1 MMFPPLQRTSVP
13 VYSLAERD
21 RRWNLACSFMERED
35 LDGLVVFGEGD
46 AGPAPFTFDSWF
58 TNDRPGVLLV
68 FPRNQTPTALVP
80 IPTFLFDHREAVHR
94 GDDLWLAADDLRLG
108 RQSHQLVQALKELGL
123 GNGSIGVIGL
133 DPYLPAH
140 PEGRIPYPFWDSVLN
155 QLPGADFRNVAHA
168 FTRLM
173 MPLSD
178 EEIAVV
184 RHAARIGDAM
194 AEAMVATAAPGVS
207 ESDVFAAAMATAYRH
222 GTLAPHIH
230 FCSGPAPSA
239 SGQPTWGY
247 RPQPPRILA
256 EGDLIATEI
265 FSNFGGQQTQHQAA
279 IAIGE
284 VHPMVERVAQIAS
297 DCYAAGLATLRP
309 GATFGEVSEAML
321 APAEAVGAWFRGPQI
336 HGLNP
341 YGAFSRIP
349 GGLIQAQGGDLY
361 PTAAPRPATLAD
373 MPLQPGMTFAFEPS
387 CGIGDHMVTIGGT
400 VLVGQDGPVELNP
413 LTAKLLRAAW

>member
-1 MMFPPLQRTSVP
+1 MPFPAMPRTPVP

-21 RRWNLACSFMERED
+21 RRWDLARGFMEREG
-35 LDGLVVFGEGD
+35 LDALVVFGEGD
-46 AGPAPFTFDSWF
+46 AGPAPLAFDSRF

-68 FPRNQTPTALVP
+68 FPRDRTPTALVP
-80 IPTFLFDHREAVHR
+80 IPTFLFDHREAAHR
-94 GDDLWLAADDLRLG
+94 GEDLWLAANDLRLG
-108 RQSHQLVQALKELGL
+108 RQSHQLVQVLQDLGL
-123 GNGSIGVIGL
+123 SNGSVGVIGL

-140 PEGRIPYPFWDSVLN
+140 PEGRIPYPFWDTVLTL
-155 QLPGADFRNVAHA
+155 LPRVDFRGVGHA
-168 FTRLM
+168 FARLM
-173 MPLSD
+173 MPLGD
-178 EEIAVV
+178 EEVAVV

-194 AEAMVATAAPGVS
+194 AAAMVATAAPGIS
-207 ESDVFAAAMATAYRH
+207 EAHVFAAAMATAYRH
-222 GTLAPHIH
+222 GSLAPHLH

-247 RPQPPRILA
+247 RPQAPRILQ

-265 FSNFGGQQTQHQAA
+265 FSTFGGRQTQHQAA

-284 VHPMVERVAQIAS
+284 VHPMIEHAARIANA
-297 DCYAAGLATLRP
+297 CYTAGLATLRA
-309 GATFGEVSEAML
+309 GATFGDVSEAML

-349 GGLIQAQGGDLY
+349 GGPIQADGGDRY
-361 PTAAPRPATLAD
+361 PTAAPRPATLAG
-373 MPLQPGMTFAFEPS
+373 MTLEPGMSFAFEPS

-400 VLVGQDGPVELNP
+400 VLVGEDGPVELSP
-413 LTAKLLRAAW
+413 LTARLLRAA